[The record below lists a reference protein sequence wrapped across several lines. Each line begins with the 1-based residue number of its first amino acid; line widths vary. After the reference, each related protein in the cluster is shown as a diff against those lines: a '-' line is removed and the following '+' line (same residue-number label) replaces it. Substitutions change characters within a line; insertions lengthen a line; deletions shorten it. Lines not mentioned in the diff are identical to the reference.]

1 MVGKILEIS
10 FTGDFGYMR
19 FHDLRH
25 TCATMAI
32 SNGMDAE
39 PSSSIIGYVFSATA
53 SSSAAMTRR
62 M

>member
-1 MVGKILEIS
+1 MG
-10 FTGDFGYMR
+10 FWYTR
-19 FHDLRH
+19 FHDFRH

-39 PSSSIIGYVFSATA
+39 PSSSIIGYVFSATT